1 MRRLIIIP
9 LVVLLGIFVW
19 LVLRGARE
27 PDGFYTGSIE
37 ARDVRLGSLVGG
49 RIAEVKVAEGDSVRA
64 GDVIVRFESALL
76 DPQVRE
82 QEARVA
88 QAKAALDR
96 VTTGPR
102 REQVE
107 RARVEWERTEK
118 ELQRQQSLM
127 RQKVTSQQALE
138 AATAAAASAQQSYD
152 ELKRGSRSEDER
164 EAMAAYSAAEAQL
177 EFLKNQQDELVVR
190 APAEGTIQ
198 TLDLRPGDI
207 VPANQPVATM
217 LMRGDLWVHV
227 YVPETKLG
235 AVHVGQSAQLS
246 IDTYPKRTFPARVI
260 SIRDRAEYTPRNVQ
274 TTKQRE
280 DQVFAVK
287 LEVGPAP
294 ELKPGM
300 TATVRFE

>member
-64 GDVIVRFESALL
+64 GDVIVRFQSDLL

-88 QAKAALDR
+88 QAKAAMDR
-96 VTTGPR
+96 VMTGPR

-107 RARVEWERTEK
+107 RARVEWERAQK
-118 ELQRQQSLM
+118 ELQRQESLM

-138 AATAAAASAQQSYD
+138 AATAAAASARQSYE

-177 EFLKNQQDELVVR
+177 AFLKSQQDELVVR
-190 APAEGTIQ
+190 APAAGTIQ

-235 AVHVGQSAQLS
+235 AVHVGQSAQLA

-287 LEVGPAP
+287 LEVAPAP